1 MEGKDTERPL
11 NPELSTETETPSTEA
26 QPEEAGLDK
35 GLETQGPEESSPQVG
50 PGETPAPD
58 VDAIV
63 AERVAATEAEWKARL
78 EKLQSAKDREI
89 VEERRRGAEEAIRR
103 LEEAQRVAQ
112 QDPSRAWQIAE
123 QELSSRTQQDL
134 VRISHEEWGTYLV
147 GRAEEEGLT
156 VEDSEVQ
163 EILRGQLPELAKNAV
178 VNPTAASSQ
187 AMSINNRLVQLGR
200 AKREEKHKEEIKA
213 AREEGEK
220 AAMAQVDKIVEAR
233 IAQALEAAGIA
244 PDSGGSSARAGR
256 SDAPDYTK
264 MTKAQRKAAVAQLRE
279 KELEE
284 LGIQT

>member
-112 QDPSRAWQIAE
+112 QDPGRAWQIAE

-244 PDSGGSSARAGR
+244 PDSGGSSARASR